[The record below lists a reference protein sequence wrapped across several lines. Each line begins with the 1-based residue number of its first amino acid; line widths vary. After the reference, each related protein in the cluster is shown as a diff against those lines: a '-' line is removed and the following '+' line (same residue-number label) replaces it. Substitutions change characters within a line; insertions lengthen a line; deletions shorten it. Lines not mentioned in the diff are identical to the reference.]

1 MDSVRLSV
9 IESSMCHTHNCDILN
24 DTKDE
29 ILMVDNDNE
38 LDCVDDEDDD
48 KRSISSESTCCGNI
62 KTETLKH
69 LNNAQQQSCD
79 FEIWRLFQ
87 VDDHNMKDI
96 PNSDAILNILAST
109 DLDGEDFVIAPD
121 DVNNALLVSILMG
134 RRNFVQR
141 FLNDFNADVNCMDN
155 KGRSALHLAC
165 STGNVCIVKLLIN
178 RGALVNRWDH
188 AMKITPLHCA
198 CNACSVE
205 CVKCLINNKAHV
217 NAGIEKRS
225 ALHIAVEK
233 NSITC
238 VEFLL
243 KNGANPNTPQV
254 YTETPLHTAAALGNI
269 QCMKLL
275 LAYGADVRS
284 QFGKKR
290 MTALHLAAQDDY
302 TDCVKMLLEHGANV
316 NAKNVDGKT
325 PLHLACLSQCAE
337 TVEILIANGA
347 DVNETYS
354 DGRTA
359 LHAAIV
365 KESKCLECT
374 RNLLLADA
382 DVNRADNYG
391 YTPLHIAALNESS
404 ACAFLLIEHGADI
417 TARTGGGITALSFI
431 VRRTPEVIPKFLS
444 KFDASI
450 KVNEHEI
457 GDVDCEIKM
466 DFRLLVP
473 NPKHGETD
481 LMLAFI
487 EVGKKR
493 ILKHPL
499 CETFLFLKWHRIRKF
514 FLFSLLYH
522 ALFVMLFSILIIGV
536 YEKECPGNH
545 AIFGYSAEPETEK
558 DCEAPYYVKPVG
570 YIVII
575 MNFLLL
581 AKEFFQMAH
590 GFMLYVKY
598 WENWV
603 QMLIILGVF
612 VCATPATVRED
623 DLKKVPDGQYHVA
636 AIVIFLVWLE
646 LMMIVGRFPIFGLY
660 VQMFTKVAVNFAKF
674 LLAYC
679 CLLIAFG
686 LSFGVLFNSYP
697 AFKSIYWTMLK
708 TITMMSGELEF
719 EDIFYAKD
727 YPIQFPVT
735 SHLMFFAFVVLVT
748 IILTNLLV
756 GLAVSDIQAL
766 QESAGLDRLTRQVE
780 LIARLES
787 LFFSKLFRSA
797 PPKIIRMCQQSALL
811 RASRYHLQFSFRPND
826 PRDRRLPKEL
836 AFNIYKLVAE
846 RRDRNVSIKRRKRE
860 QNIAYF
866 ADTLNKQCG
875 EPFIRNHWAKDRVR
889 MKSQR
894 RPNSVN
900 TNQPQTIECI
910 SSNFIEIDKKVC
922 AIITQINELTNKL
935 DNIQSISSKKIDD
948 ISKEIGILKVNTQ
961 THYK

>member
-1 MDSVRLSV
+1 MRRDRELSSQEK
-9 IESSMCHTHNCDILN
+9 ESILIDDDDN
-24 DTKDE
+24 VSECVDDDE
-29 ILMVDNDNE
+29 VD
-38 LDCVDDEDDD
+38 DDEDD
-48 KRSISSESTCCGNI
+48 KRSESITSESTCCGDFKN
-62 KTETLKH
+62 ETLKLH
-69 LNNAQQQSCD
+69 SNNIQQQSAD

-87 VDDHNMKDI
+87 VDDQNMKDI
-96 PNSDAILNILAST
+96 PNAEAILNSLTSA
-109 DLDGEDFVIAPD
+109 DMDGQDFTVAPD
-121 DVNNALLVSILMG
+121 DVNNALLLTILMG
-134 RRNFVQR
+134 RRDLVQR
-141 FLNDFNADVNCMDN
+141 LLNDFYADVNCTDN

-165 STGNVCIVKLLIN
+165 STGNLCIVKLLIN
-178 RGALVNRWDH
+178 RGALVNQWDF
-188 AMKITPLHCA
+188 AKKITPLHCA

-205 CVKCLINNKAHV
+205 CVKCLINNKAQV

-233 NSITC
+233 NSIAC
-238 VEFLL
+238 VEVLL

-254 YTETPLHTAAALGNI
+254 YTETPLHTAASLGNI
-269 QCMKLL
+269 HCMKLL
-275 LAYGADVRS
+275 LAHGADVRS

-290 MTALHLAAQDDY
+290 MTALHLAAEDDY
-302 TDCVKMLLEHGANV
+302 TECVKILLEHGANV
-316 NAKNVDGKT
+316 NAKNIEGKT

-337 TVEILIANGA
+337 TVEILIENGA
-347 DVNETYS
+347 DVNATYTE
-354 DGRTA
+354 GRSA

-365 KESKCLECT
+365 KESKCLDCT
-374 RNLLLADA
+374 RNLLLAGV

-404 ACAFLLIEHGADI
+404 ACAFLLIEYGADI

-444 KFDASI
+444 KFDHSI

-473 NPKHGETD
+473 NPQRGETD

-487 EVGKKR
+487 EVGQKR

-514 FLFSLLYH
+514 FLFSLFYH
-522 ALFVMLFSILIIGV
+522 ALFVILFSALIIGV

-545 AIFGYSAEPETEK
+545 GILSYSTTPDEPEPVN
-558 DCEAPYYVKPVG
+558 CEPPYYVKPIG
-570 YIVII
+570 YFVII
-575 MNFLLL
+575 MNFVLLF
-581 AKEFFQMAH
+581 KEFFQMAH
-590 GFMLYVKY
+590 GFTLYVKC

-603 QMLIILGVF
+603 QMVIILGVF
-612 VCATPATVRED
+612 LCATPTTVVID

-636 AIVIFLVWLE
+636 AIVIFLVWME

-697 AFKSIYWTMLK
+697 AFKSIFWTMLK

-719 EDIFYAKD
+719 EDIFYDDKFK
-727 YPIQFPVT
+727 IQFPVT
-735 SHLMFFAFVVLVT
+735 SHLLFFAFVVLVT

-756 GLAVSDIQAL
+756 GLAVSDIQGL
-766 QESAGLDRLTRQVE
+766 QASAGLDRLTRQVE
-780 LIARLES
+780 LVARLES
-787 LFFSKLFRSA
+787 LFFSKLLRSA
-797 PPKIIRMCQQSALL
+797 PPKFIRLCQEAALL
-811 RASRYHLQFSFRPND
+811 RTSRYHLQFSFRPND
-826 PRDRRLPKEL
+826 PRDRRLPKDL
-836 AFNIYKLVAE
+836 AMGVYKLVAE
-846 RRDRNVSIKRRKRE
+846 RRDRNVSMRRRKRE
-860 QNIAYF
+860 QNMAYF
-866 ADTLNKQCG
+866 ADSLNKRCGG
-875 EPFIRNHWAKDRVR
+875 EPFLRNQTKKDRFW

-900 TNQPQTIECI
+900 TNQPAAVECI
-910 SSNFIEIDKKVC
+910 SSNFIELDKKIRAVK
-922 AIITQINELTNKL
+922 TQMNELTNKL
-935 DNIQSISSKKIDD
+935 DNMQTVLSRKIDD
-948 ISKEIGILKVNTQ
+948 VCKEIGMLKVNTG
-961 THYK
+961 THYV